1 LVRNELAC
9 TDCEIP
15 KSSDARPENSS
26 RPAHREKEHLS
37 IFTATWHRTHRS
49 SFDDLLFLLAGNN
62 VAHAIAERA
71 YRSAD
76 RPMTEADFIIIAT
89 AIAVVGVIIV
99 GVIVNVPE
107 RPEFRGRQ
115 GRREPH

>member
-1 LVRNELAC
+1 
-9 TDCEIP
+9 
-15 KSSDARPENSS
+15 
-26 RPAHREKEHLS
+26 
-37 IFTATWHRTHRS
+37 
-49 SFDDLLFLLAGNN
+49 
-62 VAHAIAERA
+62 
-71 YRSAD
+71 
-76 RPMTEADFIIIAT
+76 MTEADFIIIAT